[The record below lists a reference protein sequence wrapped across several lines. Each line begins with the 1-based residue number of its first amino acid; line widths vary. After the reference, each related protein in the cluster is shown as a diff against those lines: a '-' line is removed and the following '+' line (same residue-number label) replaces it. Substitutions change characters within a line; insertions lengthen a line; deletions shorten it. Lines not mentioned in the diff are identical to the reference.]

1 MFSEST
7 VIHEIILLL
16 QFGREA
22 KHSSVQQKCLRYR
35 YREMMPYPNGT
46 PEEQYKSPSHKR
58 RALLNIVNLPLD
70 RKMEKVESGRQHLG
84 FEMARI
90 TLPGGADNLKSN
102 IPAPPKYGDLTYRRI
117 RDKNRKSSNIP
128 APKSASR
135 SDFDMDHVHKL
146 VDLNKTFSERVN
158 SEKGTRPKE
167 SALRATLRNMDKP
180 VKRES
185 RHDIDEEEE
194 YLLDSQIR
202 DTNEKIDEL
211 EFLIVEL
218 KRNQKKLS
226 NRIVDIDQNV
236 SSQRKAFSMME
247 ESVMK
252 SVSHKEQLINMQIK
266 ELSNKLTQEY
276 DELKFQLEDELVK
289 AKSYE
294 DSAIREEI
302 KKLEDERNSLIL
314 KLEERTEHKRKIL
327 EQETKALDVNLD
339 SHLKVKVE
347 EVDALEVQYKAQQKD
362 CDIAAKK
369 LTDLKKKAQ
378 EIQDDNEKISNSIKS
393 LESNM
398 ENFSIIRSN
407 LLSDLSDEETKLREL
422 ERVNNSWDTRLA
434 QAEKAY
440 KERTNEIERH
450 EQFRRIVENAI
461 MDHKGKIR
469 TYVKAD
475 EAQIKFEKDSKIV
488 FKNKCFQFDKC
499 FPLSCENEVVIKEF
513 QTLTNMSISDTNTSV
528 IFTGK
533 RNEGLFFESLLCTSK
548 GLLVKSF
555 QLSDKNWDFE
565 LYMQY
570 IAFGE
575 SPLDLLNTCETAK
588 IDVTD
593 GTLDGVTSR
602 KMAFRSISDITEV
615 MEKIEFPG
623 HALLNMCIIT
633 VEGKNEKQLKQFTS
647 HVMLLDL
654 TRHTFQNQKELLSCP
669 KLGDNE
675 NGQLKMIDYAFWN
688 SKCLLISNVD
698 SGDDSDTMDMLEVL
712 ELVHSTDSPYKRKN

>member
-1 MFSEST
+1 M
-7 VIHEIILLL
+7 IYEITLLL
-16 QFGREA
+16 EFGCGA
-22 KHSSVQQKCLRYR
+22 KHSIVQQKCLRDKK
-35 YREMMPYPNGT
+35 MIPYPNGT
-46 PEEQYKSPSHKR
+46 PEEYYKSPSHKR
-58 RALLNIVNLPLD
+58 RALLNIINLPVD

-84 FEMARI
+84 FDMARI
-90 TLPGGADNLKSN
+90 TLPGAVDNQKSN

-117 RDKNRKSSNIP
+117 RDKNRKCSNIP

-146 VDLNKTFSERVN
+146 VDLNKSFSEKVN
-158 SEKGTRPKE
+158 SEKGSKPRE
-167 SALRATLRNMDKP
+167 SALRATLRNMDKLA
-180 VKRES
+180 KRED
-185 RHDIDEEEE
+185 RHNIDEEEE
-194 YLLDSQIR
+194 YMLDSQIR
-202 DTNEKIDEL
+202 ETNEKIDEM
-211 EFLIVEL
+211 ECLIVEL

-226 NRIVDIDQNV
+226 NRIVDIDQTV

-266 ELSNKLTQEY
+266 ELSNKLSQEY
-276 DELKFQLEDELVK
+276 DELKFQLEDELVR

-314 KLEERTEHKRKIL
+314 KLEERTDHKRKIL

-347 EVDALEVQYKAQQKD
+347 EVDALEVQYKAQQND

-369 LTDLKKKAQ
+369 LADLKNKAQ
-378 EIQDDNEKISNSIKS
+378 EIQDDNEKISNSIRS

-398 ENFSIIRSN
+398 ENFSTVRSN
-407 LLSDLSDEETKLREL
+407 LLSDLYEEETKLREL
-422 ERVNNSWDTRLA
+422 ERVNNSWDARLA
-434 QAEKAY
+434 QAERAY
-440 KERTNEIERH
+440 KERINEIERH

-469 TYVKAD
+469 TYVKVDKAKV
-475 EAQIKFEKDSKIV
+475 KFETNSEIV
-488 FKNKCFQFDKC
+488 FKNKRFQFDKC
-499 FPLSCENEVVIKEF
+499 FPLSCENEVVIREF

-533 RNEGLFFESLLCTSK
+533 RSEDLFYESLLCTCK
-548 GLLVKSF
+548 GLLDKSS

-575 SPLDLLNTCETAK
+575 LPLDLLNTCATTK

-593 GTLDGVTSR
+593 GTLDGVTSQ
-602 KMAFRSISDITEV
+602 KAAFKSLSDIIKV
-615 MEKIEFPG
+615 MEKTELPS
-623 HALLNMCIIT
+623 HAFLNMCIIT
-633 VEGKNEKQLKQFTS
+633 VEGKNDKQLKKFTS
-647 HVMLLDL
+647 HVILLDL
-654 TRHTFQNQKELLSCP
+654 TRHTFHNQKELLSCP
-669 KLGDNE
+669 KLGNNE
-675 NGQLKMIDYAFWN
+675 NGQLKTIDYAFWN
-688 SKCLLISNVD
+688 SKCLLISNLD